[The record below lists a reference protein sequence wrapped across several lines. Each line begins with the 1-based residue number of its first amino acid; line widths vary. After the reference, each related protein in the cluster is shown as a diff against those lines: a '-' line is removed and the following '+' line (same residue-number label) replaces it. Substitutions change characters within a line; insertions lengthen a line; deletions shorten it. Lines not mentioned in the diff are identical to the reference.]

1 MASLRMRTP
10 AEYLLMLWRRRYFI
24 LVPMVIVTATLGYV
38 IYRLPNMYE
47 STTLIIVDA
56 VKVNDN
62 VAMNVNQV
70 DIASRLGQL
79 RNLIMSRTG
88 LNEMIEVFNLY
99 EGMRRAKAPEEMV
112 LEEMNRHVNLT
123 MRNTGSGANAFT
135 ISFRNTE
142 PDVARAVTAELAA
155 RLIAEHARQVANKD
169 RNTINHLENQ
179 VAELRKNLEK
189 IEESRAAF
197 YRRYPFVID
206 GNDKNII
213 GQLNNLSL
221 TRSTHSASIDALR
234 NQIQVREQMLI
245 TLKSG
250 DLDPPGGVKETD
262 SQTEAVLR
270 AKLAEAEAKYNTL
283 IKIFTPKHPEVR
295 EVAAQIEQYKKSLE
309 DYAKDRENRNSKNDA
324 IKSSRRNPQIVS
336 LEIQIAADKR
346 ELEQKLKTLAEID
359 TQIRQLQEQ
368 LNLIPALQQEA
379 QKINRDYLTLS
390 KEYDDMVLRLN
401 EAKRSIQITA
411 DLSGLA
417 FRVQDPANLP
427 EAPVAPKR
435 MLLYP
440 FSLILGLAAGL
451 VVALAVEARYLFTV
465 RDARDVEHY
474 MRLPLLVTVPQIVTQ
489 QEQRQRMMLR
499 VVQLAGVV
507 LLIVVAIPALV
518 MVLQKS
524 RVLNIFTGAY

>member
-47 STTLIIVDA
+47 STTLIIVDS
-56 VKVNDN
+56 VKVSDN

-70 DIASRLGQL
+70 DIASRLGTL
-79 RNLIMSRTG
+79 RNLVTSRTG
-88 LNEMIEVFNLY
+88 LKEMIEVFNLY
-99 EGMRRAKAPEEMV
+99 EGMRRSNVPEELV
-112 LEEMNRHVNLT
+112 LEEMNRHVNLNI
-123 MRNTGSGANAFT
+123 RNTGSGANAFT

-142 PDVARAVTAELAA
+142 PDVARAVTGELAA
-155 RLIAEHARQVANKD
+155 RFITEHARQTASKD
-169 RNTINHLENQ
+169 RDTVNHLENQ

-189 IEESRAAF
+189 IEEARASF
-197 YRRYPFVID
+197 YRRYPHAVE

-221 TRSTHSASIDALR
+221 TRSTQSTSIDALR
-234 NQIQVREQMLI
+234 NQIATRDQFLM

-250 DLDPPGGVKETD
+250 DLEPPVGAREGD
-262 SQTEAVLR
+262 SQTEAALQT
-270 AKLAEAEAKYNTL
+270 KIAEAKAKYNHL
-283 IKIFTPKHPEVR
+283 IEIFTPKHPEVR
-295 EVAAQIEQYKKSLE
+295 EVAAQIKQYEKSLD
-309 DYAKDRENRNSKNDA
+309 DYAKDREASKQNA
-324 IKSSRRNPQIVS
+324 IKSRQKNPQLAS
-336 LEIQIAADKR
+336 LEIQIAADRR
-346 ELEQKLKTLAEID
+346 ELEQKLKSLAEID
-359 TQIRQLQEQ
+359 AQIGQLQAQ
-368 LNLIPALQQEA
+368 LSSIPILQQEA

-390 KEYDDMVLRLN
+390 KEYDDMVLRRN
-401 EAKRSIQITA
+401 EAMRSIQITA

-435 MLLYP
+435 MFLYP

-451 VVALAVEARYLFTV
+451 VVALAVEARYFFTV

-474 MRLPLLVTVPQIVTQ
+474 MRLPLLVTVPQIVTE
-489 QEQRQRMMLR
+489 QEQRQRLMLR
-499 VVQLAGVV
+499 VVQFAGVV
-507 LLIVVAIPALV
+507 LLVLVAIPVLIT
-518 MVLQKS
+518 VLQKS

>member
-70 DIASRLGQL
+70 DIASRLGTL
-79 RNLIMSRTG
+79 RNLVTSRTG
-88 LNEMIEVFNLY
+88 LKEMIEVFNLY
-99 EGMRRAKAPEEMV
+99 EGMRRSNVPEEVV
-112 LEEMNRHVNLT
+112 LEEMNRHVNLNI
-123 MRNTGSGANAFT
+123 RNTGSGANAFT

-142 PDVARAVTAELAA
+142 PDVARAVTGELAA
-155 RLIAEHARQVANKD
+155 RFISEHARQTASKD
-169 RNTINHLENQ
+169 RDTVNHLENQ

-189 IEESRAAF
+189 IEEARAAF
-197 YRRYPFVID
+197 YHRYPFAID
-206 GNDKNII
+206 GNDKNLI

-221 TRSTHSASIDALR
+221 TRSTHSASVDALR
-234 NQIQVREQMLI
+234 NQIQVKEQMLM

-250 DLDPPGGVKETD
+250 DLDSGGGTKETD

-270 AKLAEAEAKYNTL
+270 AKIAEAEARYNTL
-283 IKIFTPKHPEVR
+283 IQIYTRKHPEVR
-295 EVAAQIEQYKKSLE
+295 EVEAQIEQYKKSLD

-324 IKSSRRNPQIVS
+324 IKSNRRNPQIVS
-336 LEIQIAADKR
+336 LEIQIAADRR
-346 ELEQKLKTLAEID
+346 ELEQKVKALAEID
-359 TQIRQLQEQ
+359 MQIRQLQDQ
-368 LNLIPALQQEA
+368 LNMIPMLQQEA
-379 QKINRDYLTLS
+379 QKINRDYQTLS
-390 KEYDDMVLRLN
+390 KEYDDMVLRRN
-401 EAKRSIQITA
+401 EAMRSIQITA

-435 MLLYP
+435 MFLYP
-440 FSLILGLAAGL
+440 FSIILGLVAGL

-474 MRLPLLVTVPQIVTQ
+474 MRLPLLVTVPQIVTA

-499 VVQLAGVV
+499 AVQFAGVI
-507 LLIVVAIPALV
+507 LLIVVAIPVLV
-518 MVLQKS
+518 TVLQKS